1 MFPWWLS
8 KVLRRRNQIISKFN
22 SKYWRMAHKFGIHF
36 PNNVKEELRFDKEAG
51 NYYWGRE
58 LNKEISKVKVV
69 WQRVDRV
76 ALE

>member
-1 MFPWWLS
+1 
-8 KVLRRRNQIISKFN
+8 
-22 SKYWRMAHKFGIHF
+22 MAHKFGIHF
-36 PNNVKEELRFDKEAG
+36 PNNFKEELRFDKEAG